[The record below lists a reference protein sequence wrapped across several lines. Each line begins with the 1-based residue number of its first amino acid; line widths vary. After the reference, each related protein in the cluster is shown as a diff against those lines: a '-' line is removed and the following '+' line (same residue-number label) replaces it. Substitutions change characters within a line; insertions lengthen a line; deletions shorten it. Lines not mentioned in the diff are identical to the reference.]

1 MALLSRVCCAVLAL
15 SLMASVVQA
24 APGRR
29 VSTTVYGTSYYEV
42 PTFGGVDAADIDVR
56 SPYRALPGGR
66 VAHSV
71 HGGMTISAGKIKT
84 PWYARFGWTKSQ
96 VQGALRTG
104 LKGIKKGGW
113 GIIIGFGLEAILK
126 RAGWFEDSGQ
136 YYVLDGDFKPGRY
149 HWSVYGQLNRFNP
162 PVLVDEDTSNPLAT
176 CAMHGLPYIDPPD
189 VVGKLKTNFPDEL
202 PKAWHCRFGVGEE
215 GALVRLKGDCGLGKV
230 WEAGQCKYPD
240 DADGRRPV
248 NASDIDKL
256 DLSDYQ
262 PTDKAADWDG
272 LKRNLGTPSW
282 QEYDPL
288 PSHHGEPQT
297 TVHPDGSTTTTQT
310 DYQPYISPPDGS
322 YTTSP
327 TVHTRERTTTTRY
340 RDGKKTDEK
349 TEDKDSGKDD
359 KGDNKGDPKDD
370 GKGDPKDDGKGD
382 PKDDG
387 KGDPKDDGKGD
398 PKDDGKGDGKTDPK
412 NQQLRD
418 CKLMPTLCKWMEWT
432 REEAPEEPDLRPLAP
447 QEIKAEKNITIRFGA
462 KRCPSPTTVT
472 FGFFGTHTYQ
482 IDYEPFCD
490 LAAKMYYFIV
500 AFAYV
505 LAARI
510 LIGGVRD

>member
-15 SLMASVVQA
+15 SLMLAVEA

-29 VSTTVYGTSYYEV
+29 VSTTVYGTSYYQV

-71 HGGMTISAGKIKT
+71 HGGMTINAGKIKT

-126 RAGWFEDSGQ
+126 RAGWFEDNGD
-136 YYVLDGDFKPGRY
+136 YYIYDGDFKPGRY
-149 HWSVYGQLNRFNP
+149 KWRVSGNDRYYDPMVE
-162 PVLVDEDTSNPLAT
+162 VDEITSNPQAT
-176 CAMHGLPYIDPPD
+176 CMMHHHPYISPEILAVLKSNIQTELPTQFYCRDEPSGHGLNVWWLD
-189 VVGKLKTNFPDEL
+189 
-202 PKAWHCRFGVGEE
+202 
-215 GALVRLKGDCGLGKV
+215 DCGLGMV
-230 WEAGQCKYPD
+230 WEGGKCKPED
-240 DADGRRPV
+240 EADRRRLV
-248 NASDIDKL
+248 NAGDIEAL

-262 PTDKAADWDG
+262 PTDKAADWDAM
-272 LKRNLGTPSW
+272 KRNLGTPSW

-340 RDGKKTDEK
+340 KDGKKTDEK

-359 KGDNKGDPKDD
+359 KGDGKGDPKDD

-472 FGFFGTHTYQ
+472 FSFFGTHTYQ

>member
-1 MALLSRVCCAVLAL
+1 MAVFLRLCFAVFLVAAL
-15 SLMASVVQA
+15 TTAQA

-42 PTFGGVDAADIDVR
+42 PSFGGVDAADIDVR

-84 PWYARFGWTKSQ
+84 PWYARFGWSKSQ

-113 GIIIGFGLEAILK
+113 GIIIGFGLEAIIK
-126 RAGWFEDSGQ
+126 RAGWFEDDGD
-136 YYVLDGDFKPGRY
+136 YYVIDGDFEPGRY
-149 HWSVYGQLNRFNP
+149 HWLVEGQLNSFDP
-162 PVLVDEDTSNPLAT
+162 PRKVKEDTSNPQAT
-176 CAMHGLPYIDPPD
+176 CAVNGSPYIEPD
-189 VVGKLKTNFPDEL
+189 IVARIRSKFVEDVPKNFV
-202 PKAWHCRFGVGEE
+202 CRICPSCE
-215 GALVRLKGDCGLGKV
+215 GLNVKFKDDCGPGKV
-230 WEAGQCKYPD
+230 WEAGKCKFEQE
-240 DADGRRPV
+240 ADHRRPV
-248 NASDIDKL
+248 NAGDIDKL

-262 PTDKAADWDG
+262 PTDKAADWDP

-282 QEYDPL
+282 QEYAPF
-288 PSHHGEPQT
+288 PPHHGEPQT

-310 DYQPYISPPDGS
+310 DYQPYMQPPDGS
-322 YTTSP
+322 YTISP

-340 RDGKKTDEK
+340 KDGKKTDEK
-349 TEDKDSGKDD
+349 TEEKDSGKEDP
-359 KGDNKGDPKDD
+359 KGDGKGDPKDD

-412 NQQLRD
+412 NQQLSD
-418 CKLMPTLCKWMEWT
+418 CKLMPTLCKWMGWT
-432 REEAPEEPDLRPLAP
+432 QEEPPEEPDLKGIAVTDVQFEQRKTISFGSKSCPAPYTLNLKMGTYTFDFELYCEFARNLRFFVLAL
-447 QEIKAEKNITIRFGA
+447 AYLF
-462 KRCPSPTTVT
+462 
-472 FGFFGTHTYQ
+472 
-482 IDYEPFCD
+482 
-490 LAAKMYYFIV
+490 AAKI
-500 AFAYV
+500 
-505 LAARI
+505 I
-510 LIGGVRD
+510 IGAVRG

>member
-1 MALLSRVCCAVLAL
+1 MALLSRVCCAVLAF
-15 SLMASVVQA
+15 SLMLAVEA

-84 PWYARFGWTKSQ
+84 PWYARFGWSKSQ

-113 GIIIGFGLEAILK
+113 GIIIGFGLEAIIK
-126 RAGWFEDSGQ
+126 RAGWFEDDGD
-136 YYVLDGDFKPGRY
+136 YYVIDGDFEPGRY
-149 HWSVYGQLNRFNP
+149 HWLVSGQLNSFHP
-162 PVLVDEDTSNPLAT
+162 PRKVKEDTSNPQAT
-176 CAMHGLPYIDPPD
+176 CAVNGAPYIEPD
-189 VVGKLKTNFPDEL
+189 IVARIRSKFAEDVPSSFI
-202 PKAWHCRFGVGEE
+202 CRVCPSCE
-215 GALVRLKGDCGLGKV
+215 GLNVIFVDDCGPGKV
-230 WEAGQCKYPD
+230 WEAGKCKFEQE
-240 DADGRRPV
+240 ADHRRPV

-297 TVHPDGSTTTTQT
+297 TVHPDGTTTTTQT
-310 DYQPYISPPDGS
+310 DYQPYVSPPDGS

-340 RDGKKTDEK
+340 RDGKKTDQK

-370 GKGDPKDDGKGD
+370 GKGDGKGD

-387 KGDPKDDGKGD
+387 KGDN
-398 PKDDGKGDGKTDPK
+398 KTDPK
-412 NQQLRD
+412 DNPDGTTDPPKDKTQLSD

-472 FGFFGTHTYQ
+472 FSFFGTHTYQ

>member
-1 MALLSRVCCAVLAL
+1 MANFFGFCLAVFFAAAL
-15 SLMASVVQA
+15 SVAEA

-42 PTFGGVDAADIDVR
+42 PSFGGVDAADIDVR

-126 RAGWFEDSGQ
+126 RAGWFEDDGD
-136 YYVLDGDFKPGRY
+136 YYVIDGDFEPGRY
-149 HWSVYGQLNRFNP
+149 HWLVEGYLNSFDP
-162 PVLVDEDTSNPLAT
+162 PRTVKEDTSNPQAT
-176 CAMHGLPYIDPPD
+176 CAVHGTPYIEPD
-189 VVGKLKTNFPDEL
+189 ILARIRSKFVEDVPTHFI
-202 PKAWHCRFGVGEE
+202 CRKSPSGE
-215 GALVRLKGDCGLGKV
+215 GLNVWFKDDCGPGKV
-230 WEAGQCKYPD
+230 WEAGKCKFED
-240 DADGRRPV
+240 QADHRRPV

-262 PTDKAADWDG
+262 PTDKAADWDP

-282 QEYDPL
+282 QQYDPL

-297 TVHPDGSTTTTQT
+297 TVHPDGTTTTTQT
-310 DYQPYISPPDGS
+310 DYQPYVSPPDGN

-340 RDGKKTDEK
+340 RDGKKIDEK
-349 TEDKDSGKDD
+349 KEEKDSGKDGKGDGKTNPKDND
-359 KGDNKGDPKDD
+359 KGDGKTNPKDN
-370 GKGDPKDDGKGD
+370 
-382 PKDDG
+382 
-387 KGDPKDDGKGD
+387 
-398 PKDDGKGDGKTDPK
+398 GKGDGKTDPQ

-432 REEAPEEPDLRPLAP
+432 QEAPPEEPDLKGIAVTDVDFERRKTISFGSKSCPAPYTLNLKMGSYTFDFELYCEFARNLRFFVLAL
-447 QEIKAEKNITIRFGA
+447 AYLF
-462 KRCPSPTTVT
+462 
-472 FGFFGTHTYQ
+472 
-482 IDYEPFCD
+482 
-490 LAAKMYYFIV
+490 AAKI
-500 AFAYV
+500 
-505 LAARI
+505 I
-510 LIGGVRD
+510 IGAVRG

>member
-1 MALLSRVCCAVLAL
+1 MAVFFRLCFAVFLVAAL
-15 SLMASVVQA
+15 TAQA

-29 VSTTVYGTSYYEV
+29 VSTTVYGTSYYQV

-71 HGGMTISAGKIKT
+71 HGGMTINAGKIKT

-126 RAGWFEDSGQ
+126 RAGWFEDNGD
-136 YYVLDGDFKPGRY
+136 YYIYDGDFKPGRY
-149 HWSVYGQLNRFNP
+149 KWRVSGNDRYYDPMVE
-162 PVLVDEDTSNPLAT
+162 VDEITSNPQAT
-176 CAMHGLPYIDPPD
+176 CMMHHHPYINPEILSVLKSNIQTELPSHFYCRTEPSGHGLNVQWLD
-189 VVGKLKTNFPDEL
+189 
-202 PKAWHCRFGVGEE
+202 
-215 GALVRLKGDCGLGKV
+215 DCGLGMV
-230 WEAGQCKYPD
+230 WEGGKCKPENE
-240 DADGRRPV
+240 ADRRRLV
-248 NASDIDKL
+248 NAGDIEAL

-262 PTDKAADWDG
+262 PTDKAADWDAM
-272 LKRNLGTPSW
+272 KRNLGTPSW

-359 KGDNKGDPKDD
+359 KGDPKDD

-387 KGDPKDDGKGD
+387 KGNPKDDGKGDPKDDGKGN

-412 NQQLRD
+412 NQQLSD
-418 CKLMPTLCKWMEWT
+418 CKLMPTLCKWMGWT
-432 REEAPEEPDLRPLAP
+432 QEEPPEEPDLKGIAVTDVQFEQRKTISFGSKSCPAPYTLNLKMGTYTFDFDLYCEFARNLRFFVLAL
-447 QEIKAEKNITIRFGA
+447 AYLF
-462 KRCPSPTTVT
+462 
-472 FGFFGTHTYQ
+472 
-482 IDYEPFCD
+482 
-490 LAAKMYYFIV
+490 AAKI
-500 AFAYV
+500 
-505 LAARI
+505 I
-510 LIGGVRD
+510 IGAVRG